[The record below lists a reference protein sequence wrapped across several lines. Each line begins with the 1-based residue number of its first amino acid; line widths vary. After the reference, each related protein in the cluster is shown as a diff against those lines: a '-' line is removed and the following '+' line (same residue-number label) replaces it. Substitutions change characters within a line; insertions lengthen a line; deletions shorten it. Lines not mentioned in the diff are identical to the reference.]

1 MRIINLTSD
10 DQPAIR
16 QTAALLVQAFKE
28 HSPNSWPDLKAALQE
43 VRESFQADRISR
55 VAVDEG
61 GAVLGWIGG
70 SSEYDGHTWELH
82 PLAVQPD
89 CQGQG
94 IGRALV
100 NDLEEQVRERGGCT
114 IMLGTDDADDRTS
127 LAGVDLYP
135 DVLEHAAN
143 IKNLRGHPFEFYQKQ
158 GFVVVGV
165 IPDAN
170 GPGKPDI
177 MMAKRAGRC

>member
-1 MRIINLTSD
+1 VYIINLSPD

-16 QTAALLVQAFKE
+16 QTAALLVETFKE
-28 HSPNSWPDLKAALQE
+28 HWPNAWPDLEAALQE
-43 VRESFQADRISR
+43 VRQSFQAERISR
-55 VAVDEG
+55 VAVDES

-70 SSEYDGHTWELH
+70 ISQYDGHTWELH
-82 PLAVQPD
+82 PLAVRPD

-100 NDLEEQVRERGGCT
+100 ADLEEQVREHGGYT
-114 IMLGTDDADDRTS
+114 IMLGTDDEDDMTS

-135 DVLEHAAN
+135 NVLEHAAR

-177 MMAKRAGRC
+177 IMTKRVGRC